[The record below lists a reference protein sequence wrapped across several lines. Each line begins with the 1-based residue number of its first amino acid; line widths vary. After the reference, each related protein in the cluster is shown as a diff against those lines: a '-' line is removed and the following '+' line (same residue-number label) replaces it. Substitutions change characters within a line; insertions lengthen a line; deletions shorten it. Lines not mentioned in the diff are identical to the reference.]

1 LTPDHRVTTSPRRG
15 RALVLVAPVVVLAL
29 GSLAAPAAA
38 GAPAP
43 STTQAATLGSTVV
56 SSGPAPAAATAAA
69 TPGAASAPSPPPGG
83 IQFGPAL
90 PTPSVPAGGGQPAG
104 GSGPGS
110 PGLFDITGHI
120 TAAINGWFTGL
131 VTSALTPVAALL
143 GRTLLATPDLAGQ
156 GRIGA
161 LWQLMV
167 GIADALL
174 VLLVLAG
181 GAIVMSHET
190 LQTRTAAKDIAP
202 RIVVAAVAANASLAL
217 CGQAIAL
224 ADSLS
229 QAVLGTGVPPAGAGT
244 VLSQL
249 VVGSVSGGGIF
260 LVLLGGVVAVLA
272 IVLLATYV
280 IRVAILVVLIVAAPL
295 ALVCHALPQT
305 EALARLWWR
314 AFAGCLAVQLGQSL
328 VLITAVRVFLGS
340 GGHANL
346 GLASTG
352 GLVDLLVAACLC
364 WVLVRIPTW
373 VGRAVFGPGHRGG
386 PGRTL
391 REVVLYKAVGAVKA
405 GMAAAA

>member
-1 LTPDHRVTTSPRRG
+1 V
-15 RALVLVAPVVVLAL
+15 LVLVAPVVVLAL
-29 GSLAAPAAA
+29 ASLAAPAAA
-38 GAPAP
+38 GPPAP
-43 STTQAATLGSTVV
+43 STTQASTSRSTVV
-56 SSGPAPAAATAAA
+56 SSRPAPAAATAA
-69 TPGAASAPSPPPGG
+69 PAASTPEAATAPSAPPGG
-83 IQFGPAL
+83 IQFGPTL
-90 PTPSVPAGGGQPAG
+90 PTASVPAGGGQPAG
-104 GSGPGS
+104 GSGPGA

-181 GAIVMSHET
+181 AAIVMSHET

-229 QAVLGTGVPPAGAGT
+229 QAVLGTGVQPAGAGT

-249 VVGSVSGGGIF
+249 VVGSVSGGGGIF

-280 IRVAILVVLIVAAPL
+280 IRLALLVVLIVAAPL

-346 GLASTG
+346 GLPSTG

-391 REVVLYKAVGAVKA
+391 REVVLYKAVGAIKA

>member
-1 LTPDHRVTTSPRRG
+1 M
-15 RALVLVAPVVVLAL
+15 LVAPVVVVLAL
-29 GSLAAPAAA
+29 SSLAAPAAA

-43 STTQAATLGSTVV
+43 STTQASTSRSTVV
-56 SSGPAPAAATAAA
+56 TSRPVPAAAPTAPAAS
-69 TPGAASAPSPPPGG
+69 TPEAGSAPSAPPGG
-83 IQFGPAL
+83 IQLGPAL

-104 GSGPGS
+104 GSGPGA

-202 RIVVAAVAANASLAL
+202 RIVVAAVAANASLAV

-249 VVGSVSGGGIF
+249 VVGSVGGGGIF

-280 IRVAILVVLIVAAPL
+280 IRLALLVVLIVAAPL